1 MYLENSLVDGKQR
14 SEELFQLEDG
24 LLFFTGGGGGG
35 GLENFSHA
43 NIFYMQLVLQ
53 TIFVPSFSCKQLFL
67 LAYNAFQ
74 CLQLLQTVYFKSFHP
89 PPRQKNNGP
98 SLAYIF

>member
-24 LLFFTGGGGGG
+24 LLFFTGGRGSG

-53 TIFVPSFSCKQLFL
+53 TIFVPSFSCKQLFFACIQFISVFTTSANNL
-67 LAYNAFQ
+67 FQ
-74 CLQLLQTVYFKSFHP
+74 KFPNPP
-89 PPRQKNNGP
+89 PPRSKK
-98 SLAYIF
+98 